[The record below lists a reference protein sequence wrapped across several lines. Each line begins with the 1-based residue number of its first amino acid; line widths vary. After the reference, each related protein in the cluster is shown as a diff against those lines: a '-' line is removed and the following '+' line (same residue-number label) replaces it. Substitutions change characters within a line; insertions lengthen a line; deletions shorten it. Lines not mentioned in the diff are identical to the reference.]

1 MPRGMLLPRLVHM
14 ATLFLSLTM
23 LLDGH
28 IEMWQLTK
36 KTGHL
41 RLQVSRESKY
51 MRQAMLQ
58 AS

>member
-1 MPRGMLLPRLVHM
+1 M